1 MCSAFNR
8 TSLLG
13 SPPVCENKLIMVQ
26 ASSTSS
32 IISLLASP
40 WVDAFFAVCDAYI
53 FWVSLAGLWCCL
65 GIWSNTSLVIAMKVD
80 FKVK

>member
-26 ASSTSS
+26 ASFFHLQYYLTVGL
-32 IISLLASP
+32 SL
-40 WVDAFFAVCDAYI
+40 
-53 FWVSLAGLWCCL
+53 G
-65 GIWSNTSLVIAMKVD
+65 
-80 FKVK
+80 